1 MDSSRNKATYASMPK
16 TAALGALE
24 SFARAPGRK
33 VNPTA
38 SAAPEPLLLP
48 WARQEPTRFGE
59 RSFSLGALL
68 LRLRIFDLERHGSI
82 RLVGRGSS
90 RDIQWVLHLVFKGAD
105 F

>member
-1 MDSSRNKATYASMPK
+1 MPK

-24 SFARAPGRK
+24 SIARAPGRK

-68 LRLRIFDLERHGSI
+68 LRLRIFNLER
-82 RLVGRGSS
+82 SS
-90 RDIQWVLHLVFKGAD
+90 RDIQSVLHLVFKGAD
-105 F
+105 FCFSP